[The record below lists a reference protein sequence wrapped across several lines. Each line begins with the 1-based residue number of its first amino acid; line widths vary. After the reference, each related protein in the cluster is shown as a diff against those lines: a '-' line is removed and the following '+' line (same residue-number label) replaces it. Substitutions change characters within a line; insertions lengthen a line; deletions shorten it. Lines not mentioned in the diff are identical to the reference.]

1 MQQQKY
7 AIRHGDGHNKGGR
20 QFLEFS
26 DLDPLSSS
34 GSAQDYVK
42 KALEMRLKH
51 LNEEAETG
59 NSYND
64 QDSAH
69 SFSDYTSTTRHEIPN
84 EKYVKKM
91 NDIEKQKEK
100 IVRVIRPDM
109 PPQIKVLVEDS
120 ERSQVPQY
128 NEEVQYS
135 TLPTPE
141 TSTSGLTPSNP
152 RPRKRLRVRRPNHLS
167 NSTNDS
173 SQPSDSVIQ
182 YSYMTPKEASEQ
194 IKRPY
199 VSKSPTY
206 RHSEY
211 STSTNYYYEPTITDV
226 GEDQSK
232 PIEGVEKVKGHSV
245 QTGYK
250 NWKKQPVPFNQTN
263 FENSFGYGMKMGA
276 RPQNDYDAYYY
287 THPTPNP
294 VTSTTTTQP
303 SSTTRR
309 PYRTKPEQK
318 VRSNS
323 RPSVQTA
330 SHSTYRPHVTP
341 YEKKYRTTT
350 APQTNINANVITNSD
365 NGMGSKEEF
374 DTTTPIQIN
383 KRPKVYT
390 IRAKPNQKMRIIIKT
405 TPRPLMQQI
414 QDMEEIAH
422 AAESQIVT
430 SVKLPPN
437 TKILPSDGKIKHHT
451 PNFEFNEYEKTRVP
465 VYYNV
470 DLGEINGTISPP
482 YNNGD
487 IVDATL
493 SPVSI
498 DVSPRPNLQNVLD
511 EPDRRS
517 MMTPYAAGEEHDTT
531 PKSLPRKALTSNNT
545 NAEGD
550 LDAEASGK
558 NAYVILYDYD
568 DKPKHRPRPRP
579 RTTPK
584 PQQVTQQIHYHHHGG
599 NTQEKTYNTG
609 GQYGGN
615 GGYKSSYSGN
625 KGNSYVEEED
635 DDDGPD
641 VTHTHHEVSCPI
653 FSKDF

>member
-1 MQQQKY
+1 MFLYLVNTPVQQQKY
-7 AIRHGDGHNKGGR
+7 AIRHGDSSNKGTR

-42 KALEMRLKH
+42 KALEIRLKQ
-51 LNEEAETG
+51 LNDET
-59 NSYND
+59 NTYSD

-69 SFSDYTSTTRHEIPN
+69 SFSDYTTITRHETPN
-84 EKYVKKM
+84 DKYVKKM

-100 IVRVIRPDM
+100 IVRVIRPDK
-109 PPQIKVLVEDS
+109 PPQIKVMLEQNSQNYDED
-120 ERSQVPQY
+120 P
-128 NEEVQYS
+128 QYS

-141 TSTSGLTPSNP
+141 SSTVSLTPSHQ
-152 RPRKRLRVRRPNHLS
+152 RPRKRFRMRRPS
-167 NSTNDS
+167 NNTNDA
-173 SQPSDSVIQ
+173 SQPADSVIQ
-182 YSYMTPKEASEQ
+182 YSYMTPKEAADQ

-211 STSTNYYYEPTITDV
+211 GTSTNYYYEPTIVDG
-226 GEDQSK
+226 GEERAK

-250 NWKKQPVPFNQTN
+250 NWKKQPVLFNQTD
-263 FENSFGYGMKMGA
+263 FETKFGYGMKMGS
-276 RPQNDYDAYYY
+276 RPQNDYDAYFY

-294 VTSTTTTQP
+294 VTTTSTSPTIT
-303 SSTTRR
+303 SSTRR
-309 PYRTKPEQK
+309 PYRTKSDQK
-318 VRSNS
+318 VRSNYKPS
-323 RPSVQTA
+323 SVQTA

-341 YEKKYRTTT
+341 YEKKYRTTI
-350 APQTNINANVITNSD
+350 APQTNIKANVITNSD
-365 NGMGSKEEF
+365 NGMGSKEEI
-374 DTTTPIQIN
+374 DTTTPLQMN
-383 KRPKVYT
+383 KKQKVLT
-390 IRAKPNQKMRIIIKT
+390 IRTKPHQKMRIIIKT
-405 TPRPLMQQI
+405 TPRPLIQQI

-437 TKILPSDGKIKHHT
+437 TKVSGSDGKIKHHT

-470 DLGEINGTISPP
+470 DLDDINGTISPP
-482 YNNGD
+482 YNNGKD
-487 IVDATL
+487 GIDVTL
-493 SPVSI
+493 SPISV
-498 DVSPRPNLQNVLD
+498 DVISPRPNIEHQFKKALN
-511 EPDRRS
+511 EPDRRN
-517 MMTPYAAGEEHDTT
+517 MMTYAPEEETDTT
-531 PKSLPRKALTSNNT
+531 PKSLPRKALNAT
-545 NAEGD
+545 NPDGD

-558 NAYVILYDYD
+558 NQYVILYDFEE
-568 DKPKHRPRPRP
+568 KPKHRRPRP

-584 PQQVTQQIHYHHHGG
+584 PTHVTQQIHYHHHGG
-599 NTQEKTYNTG
+599 NTQEKTYDTG
-609 GQYGGN
+609 GQYSGN
-615 GGYKSSYSGN
+615 GGYKSSYVGN

-641 VTHTHHEVSCPI
+641 VTHTHHEVSFTLC
-653 FSKDF
+653 K